1 MPIYLMSIR
10 VLLSLELC
18 VTLKTYLKGAPFYNA
33 WKSRAFWGISKLGGK
48 VCFWTFPP
56 SVFSTAGHGPRFCKL
71 HRRQVTQRRMRPDM
85 IVVPLPVADLAV
97 EAFDVAIL
105 HRPARRDEVQL
116 YSVLIRPPVQDLA
129 GELRTVVDDHVLR
142 FSSLLFPSFQHP
154 HHAQPWQRS
163 VHLDLQCLAGT
174 TVHQVQRTE
183 SSSAGE
189 RVLREVHRPDLVR
202 LGRRRQH
209 QSRCGG
215 GPSASALTANAQL
228 LLHIQPVY
236 PLVVYYPPFAHQQHL
251 QPAVAEPAPFFGQ
264 LAQPHSQLAV
274 LRPSPIPIR
283 PTMSLDQPAGA
294 SL

>member
-85 IVVPLPVADLAV
+85 IVVPLPVADLAPRVSQIQEPVLVQTLIPELAV

-209 QSRCGG
+209 QREVH
-215 GPSASALTANAQL
+215 PVHQL
-228 LLHIQPVY
+228 
-236 PLVVYYPPFAHQQHL
+236 
-251 QPAVAEPAPFFGQ
+251 
-264 LAQPHSQLAV
+264 S
-274 LRPSPIPIR
+274 
-283 PTMSLDQPAGA
+283 
-294 SL
+294 